1 MFSHLEPLPADPIL
15 GLSALF
21 KADQNPEKVDLG
33 VGVYKTDKGE
43 TPIMGAIQEA
53 FNRLAASEGSK
64 VYIAPTGWPGFT
76 DAAQDLALGAEL
88 KAKLADNIGAIQT
101 PGGCGALRLGFELV
115 NHAAPGTTV
124 WVSNPTWANHVPTL
138 KAAGLDS
145 KVYRYYDRENTSID
159 IEGMLEDLKGA
170 KAGDLILLHAS
181 CHNPTGADLNDE
193 QWDRVIELIG
203 ERGLVPFLDMA
214 YQGFAQGLDADAGPL
229 RRAFEKLPEAVL
241 SYSCS
246 KNFGLYRER
255 TGALIVKSNG
265 KDATKALTT
274 NLARIARE
282 NYSMPPS
289 HGAAL
294 MTTVMQDD
302 ALRASWMAELA
313 AMRDRVNT
321 LRRTLADS
329 LTQKGYGEQFGAV
342 GRQTGMFSLLNL
354 APEQVAVVQKD
365 KSIYFP
371 ANGRI
376 NVAGLTESNIPYV
389 AEAIAGVM

>member
-21 KADQNPEKVDLG
+21 KADQNPDKVDLG
-33 VGVYKTDKGE
+33 VGVYKTEAGE
-43 TPIMGAIQEA
+43 TPIMRSIQEA
-53 FNRLAASEGSK
+53 FNRLAKAEGSK
-64 VYIAPTGWPGFT
+64 VYIAPTGWAGFT
-76 DAAQDLALGAEL
+76 DACLELALGAPL
-88 KAKLADNIGAIQT
+88 VHSLDGKLGAIQT

-145 KVYRYYDRENTSID
+145 KVYRYYDRSSTSID
-159 IEGMLEDLKGA
+159 IEGMLEDLKDA
-170 KAGDLILLHAS
+170 KAGDLVLLHAS
-181 CHNPTGADLNDE
+181 CHNPTGADLSDQ
-193 QWDRVIELIG
+193 QWDRVIELVG

-214 YQGFAQGLDADAGPL
+214 YQGFAQGLEVDAGPL
-229 RRAFEKLPEAVL
+229 RRAFEKLPEAIL

-265 KDATKALTT
+265 KEATKALTT

-294 MTTVMQDD
+294 MTTVMQDND
-302 ALRASWMAELA
+302 LRADWVAELG

-329 LTQKGYGEQFGAV
+329 LSQKGFAEQFGAV

-354 APEQVAVVQKD
+354 TPEQVAVLQKD
-365 KSIYFP
+365 RSIYFP

-376 NVAGLTESNIPYV
+376 NVAGLTEGNIPYV
-389 AEAIAGVM
+389 ADAIAGVM

>member
-15 GLSALF
+15 GLSALY

-33 VGVYKTDKGE
+33 VGVYKTEAGA

-76 DAAQDLALGAEL
+76 DACLDLALGAPLVHALEG
-88 KAKLADNIGAIQT
+88 KLGAIQT
-101 PGGCGALRLGFELV
+101 PGGCGALRLGFELI

-145 KVYRYYDRENTSID
+145 KVYRYYDRASTSID
-159 IEGMLEDLKGA
+159 IDGMLEDLKGA
-170 KAGDLILLHAS
+170 HAGDLVLLHAS
-181 CHNPTGADLNDE
+181 CHNPTGADLSDE
-193 QWDRVIELIG
+193 QWDRVIELIA

-214 YQGFAQGLDADAGPL
+214 YQGFAQGLEADAGPL

-255 TGALIVKSNG
+255 TGCLVVKSSG
-265 KDATKALTT
+265 KEAAKALTT

-302 ALRASWMAELA
+302 ALRDAWVAELG

-321 LRRTLADS
+321 LRSTLANS
-329 LTQKGYGEQFGAV
+329 LAQKGYGDQFGAV

-354 APEQVAVVQKD
+354 TPEQVATLQAD

-371 ANGRI
+371 GNGRI
-376 NVAGLTESNIPYV
+376 NVAGLTETNIPYV
-389 AEAIAGVM
+389 ADAIAGVM